1 MKTKALLATA
11 LTTLMLSA
19 CGVNNNDNA
28 KNNVNDTALNNRDVT
43 NPTRVNNPLT
53 NDDDYI
59 NNNGRTGNG
68 LTPVGNNDG
77 NQPSKMRV
85 ADRAVDK
92 IVALPEVDR
101 ASVVVTDDN
110 AYVAARLVDNN
121 KGLSSDVER
130 KIADQV
136 KAADKSINDVYVSV
150 NPDFYDRMTNYAND
164 IRNGKPIEGLY
175 DEFTNTVQRVF
186 PTHYNK

>member
-1 MKTKALLATA
+1 MKSKALLATA
-11 LTTLMLSA
+11 LTTLVLSA

-28 KNNVNDTALNNRDVT
+28 KNNVNDTAVRNPNVT
-43 NPTRVNNPLT
+43 DPTRVNNPLT
-53 NDDDYI
+53 NDNDFID
-59 NNNGRTGNG
+59 NNGRTDNG
-68 LTPVGNNDG
+68 VTPVRNNDV
-77 NQPSKMRV
+77 NQTSKMDV
-85 ADRAVDK
+85 ADSAADK
-92 IVALPEVDR
+92 IVSLPEVDQ
-101 ASVVVTDDN
+101 ASVIVTDNN
-110 AYVAARLVDNN
+110 AYVAARLEDNN

-164 IRNGKPIEGLY
+164 IRNGKPVEGFY